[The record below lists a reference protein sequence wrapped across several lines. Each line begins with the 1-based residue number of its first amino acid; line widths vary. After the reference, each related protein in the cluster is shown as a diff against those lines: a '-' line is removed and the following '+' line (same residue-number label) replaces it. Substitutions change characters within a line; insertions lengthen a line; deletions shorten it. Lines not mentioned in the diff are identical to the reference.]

1 MYTDAQKC
9 SHIFD
14 LQTFLRRIQQ
24 AEGSAAPL
32 VPDGIFGAET
42 AEAVRAHQRQNGLPV
57 SGQADRATWDSIF
70 DAYEQLTALDALPAA
85 VRFFPAE
92 GGVLS
97 PGDRGAAVF
106 VLQLLLGSGAPH
118 FANLTGEYDA
128 ETETAVRVMQ
138 GIFGLPP
145 TGVADCATWDM
156 LAGLHNALYGRA
168 PLAWAL
174 P

>member
-1 MYTDAQKC
+1 M
-9 SHIFD
+9 
-14 LQTFLRRIQQ
+14 
-24 AEGSAAPL
+24 
-32 VPDGIFGAET
+32 
-42 AEAVRAHQRQNGLPV
+42 
-57 SGQADRATWDSIF
+57 
-70 DAYEQLTALDALPAA
+70 
-85 VRFFPAE
+85 
-92 GGVLS
+92 LS

-118 FANLTGEYDA
+118 FANLAPVPLTGEYDA

-156 LAGLHNALYGRA
+156 LAGLHNALYERA
-168 PLAWAL
+168 PLAWTL